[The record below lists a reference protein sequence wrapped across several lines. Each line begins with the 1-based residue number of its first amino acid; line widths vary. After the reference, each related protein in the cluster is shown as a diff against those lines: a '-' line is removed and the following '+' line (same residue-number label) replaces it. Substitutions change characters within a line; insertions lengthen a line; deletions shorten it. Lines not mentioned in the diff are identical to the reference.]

1 MQDEAATLQYTS
13 PPSHDGAPQ
22 TAFMP
27 GSWLTS
33 ATIGVVALFVVTAAR
48 YLHKRFHQTAA
59 PPRKSHPPRPP
70 RPPHRR
76 RPPAGERRLK
86 LVSRR

>member
-33 ATIGVVALFVVTAAR
+33 ATIGVAALFVVTVAR
-48 YLHKRFHQTAA
+48 YLHKRFQRPAA
-59 PPRKSHPPRPP
+59 PTRKSHPPPAP
-70 RPPHRR
+70 RPTHRR
-76 RPPAGERRLK
+76 RHPTGERKLK